1 MTAERW
7 QRIKDVLEAVEPLSG
22 RDRDTELDRLCT
34 GDPELRH
41 EIDSLLAHEDRIGV
55 FDDSAW
61 EPRQIGPY
69 RIERLLGAGGMGA
82 VYLASRADDQYH
94 KRVAIKVIQAFGG
107 PGLIRRFRSERQILA
122 TLEHPGIAR
131 LLDGGALPDGRPY
144 LVMEYVDGPRIDR
157 YVAEHHLTPAGILRL
172 FLRVCAA
179 VQFAHQNLIVH
190 RDLKAGNILVTR
202 EGAPRLLD
210 FGIAKILAGAAEDED
225 QTRTLQR
232 MLTPS
237 AASPEQLAGASV
249 TTASDVYSLGV
260 LLQRLLPEAA
270 RATGDVST
278 ILRKST
284 EKEPDRRYR
293 TVDEFA
299 ADIQRYLD
307 GRPIAARPASFAYRA
322 RKFVARNRYAVAAAA
337 LLGLAIAAG
346 VTGTLWYARRA
357 QAEKARADRR
367 FDALRKIS
375 ESFLFEFHDSIRDLP
390 GSAAARVLV
399 VRRALEYLDQ
409 LAAENAGDLAVQRD
423 LAAAYL
429 RIGGILSGQR
439 SAHIGG
445 ADSLQKATEV
455 QQKALAIRRR
465 IFAANP
471 SGQASR
477 MALLESLWAVAEMTR
492 IHGDLDGS
500 LAIQQERLHLVQEV
514 PAGRRPVDLQY
525 SIGSTYTSMSELYR
539 VKGDLDRSLDY
550 ARQALAVRQALLDA
564 NPQAARA
571 HRVVAISHE
580 FVGYSLDVKKQ
591 YAEAAGEHAAAVAQ
605 LEPLVAHDPSNVDLQ
620 RTLGV
625 AEASLCETQA
635 RAGDA
640 AAGLPHCRKAVSIT
654 EAMYRADRGNTEA
667 GVDLA
672 SALGS
677 LGLVLRLS
685 GQPRQA
691 LEPLQ
696 RADKLYQ
703 AGMANDPDQPD
714 VLTGYSDVL
723 IELGRIHRSCTY
735 ADQAL
740 ALLRRLPPAANV
752 QSRIADASALC
763 NR

>member
-7 QRIKDVLEAVEPLSG
+7 QRIKDVLEAVEQLSG
-22 RDRDTELDRLCT
+22 PGRTTELDRLCA
-34 GDPELRH
+34 GDPELRQ
-41 EIDSLLAHEDRIGV
+41 EIDSLLAHEERIGL
-55 FDDSAW
+55 FDDNAW
-61 EPRQIGPY
+61 EPREIGPY
-69 RIERLLGAGGMGA
+69 RVEKLLGAGGMGA

-144 LVMEYVDGPRIDR
+144 LVMEYVEGPRIDQ
-157 YVAEHHLTPAGILRL
+157 YVAEHHLTPGEILRL
-172 FLRVCAA
+172 FVLVCDA

-190 RDLKAGNILVTR
+190 RDLKAGNILVTH

-210 FGIAKILAGAAEDED
+210 FGIAKVLAGAGEDED
-225 QTRTLQR
+225 QTRTVQR

-237 AASPEQLAGASV
+237 SASPEQLAGGPI
-249 TTASDVYSLGV
+249 TTATDVYSLGV
-260 LLQRLLPEAA
+260 LLQRLLPEAS
-270 RATGDVST
+270 RATGDIAT

-284 EKEPDRRYR
+284 EKEPERRYR
-293 TVDEFA
+293 TVDEFS

-322 RKFVARNRYAVAAAA
+322 RKFVGRNRHAVAAAA
-337 LLGLAIAAG
+337 LLALAMAAG

-357 QAEKARADRR
+357 QAEKALADRR
-367 FDALRKIS
+367 FAALRKIS

-409 LAAENAGDLAVQRD
+409 LAAENTDDPSVDRD
-423 LAAAYL
+423 LAAAYV

-471 SGQASR
+471 ADPAGR
-477 MALLESLWAVAEMTR
+477 MALLESLWAVAELAR
-492 IHGDLDGS
+492 AHGDLEGS
-500 LAIQQERLHLVQEV
+500 LAIQQERLRVLLEV
-514 PAGRRPVDLQY
+514 PPDKRTVDMQY
-525 SIGSTYTSMSELYR
+525 SIGSTYTAMSDLYR
-539 VKGDLDRSLDY
+539 ARGDLDRSLDY

-580 FVGYSLDVKKQ
+580 FAGYALGAKNQ
-591 YAEAAGEHAAAVAQ
+591 YAEAAREHAAAIAQ
-605 LEPLVAHDPSNVDLQ
+605 LAPLVAQDPSSVDLQ
-620 RTLGV
+620 RTLEV
-625 AEASLCETQA
+625 AEANLGETQA
-635 RAGDA
+635 RAGEP
-640 AAGLPHCRKAVSIT
+640 AAGLPHCRKAVDIT
-654 EAMYRADRGNTEA
+654 ESMYRDDRGNAES
-667 GVDLA
+667 GEDLA

-691 LEPLQ
+691 LEPLE
-696 RADKLYQ
+696 RAEKLYQ
-703 AGMANDPDQPD
+703 ASLAKDPDQPD

-723 IELGRIHRSCTY
+723 IELGRIRRSCAY
-735 ADQAL
+735 ATQAL
-740 ALLRRLPPAANV
+740 TLLRRLPAAANI
-752 QSRIADASALC
+752 QSRIDDATAVC
-763 NR
+763 K

>member
-7 QRIKDVLEAVEPLSG
+7 QRIKDVLEAVEQLSG
-22 RDRDTELDRLCT
+22 PGRTTELDRLCA
-34 GDPELRH
+34 GDPELRQ
-41 EIDSLLAHEDRIGV
+41 EIDSLLAHEERIGL
-55 FDDSAW
+55 FDDNAW
-61 EPRQIGPY
+61 EPREIGPY
-69 RIERLLGAGGMGA
+69 RVEKLLGAGGMGA

-144 LVMEYVDGPRIDR
+144 LVMEYVEGPRIDQ
-157 YVAEHHLTPAGILRL
+157 YVAEHHLTPGEILRL
-172 FLRVCAA
+172 FVLVCDA

-190 RDLKAGNILVTR
+190 RDLKAGNILVTH

-210 FGIAKILAGAAEDED
+210 FGIAKVLAGAGEDED
-225 QTRTLQR
+225 QTRTVQR

-237 AASPEQLAGASV
+237 SASPEQLAGGPI
-249 TTASDVYSLGV
+249 TTATDVYSLGV
-260 LLQRLLPEAA
+260 LLQRLLPEAS
-270 RATGDVST
+270 RATGDIAT

-284 EKEPDRRYR
+284 EKEPERRYR
-293 TVDEFA
+293 TVDEFS

-322 RKFVARNRYAVAAAA
+322 RKFVGRNRHAVAAAA
-337 LLGLAIAAG
+337 LLALAMAAG

-357 QAEKARADRR
+357 QAEKALADRR
-367 FDALRKIS
+367 FAALRKIS

-409 LAAENAGDLAVQRD
+409 LAAENTDDPSVDRD
-423 LAAAYL
+423 LAAAYV

-471 SGQASR
+471 ADPAGR
-477 MALLESLWAVAEMTR
+477 MALLESLWAVAELAR
-492 IHGDLDGS
+492 AHGDLEGS
-500 LAIQQERLHLVQEV
+500 LAIQQERLRVLLEV
-514 PAGRRPVDLQY
+514 PPDKRTVDMQY
-525 SIGSTYTSMSELYR
+525 SIGSTYTAMSDLYR
-539 VKGDLDRSLDY
+539 ARGDLDRSLDY
-550 ARQALAVRQALLDA
+550 ARQALAVRQALLEV

-571 HRVVAISHE
+571 HRAVAISHE
-580 FVGYSLDVKKQ
+580 YAGYTLDAKKQ
-591 YAEAAGEHAAAVAQ
+591 YAEAAREHAAAIAQ
-605 LEPLVAHDPSNVDLQ
+605 LAPLVAHDPSSVDLQ
-620 RTLGV
+620 RTLEV
-625 AEASLCETQA
+625 AEANLCETQA
-635 RAGDA
+635 RAGES
-640 AAGLPHCRKAVSIT
+640 AAGLAHCRRAVAIT
-654 EAMYRADRGNTEA
+654 ESMYRDDHGNAESRE
-667 GVDLA
+667 DLA

-685 GQPRQA
+685 DQPRQA
-691 LEPLQ
+691 LEPLE
-696 RADKLYQ
+696 RAEKLYQ
-703 AGMANDPDQPD
+703 ASLANDPDQPD

-723 IELGRIHRSCTY
+723 IELGRIHRSCAY
-735 ADQAL
+735 ATQAL
-740 ALLRRLPPAANV
+740 TLLRRLPPAANI
-752 QSRIADASALC
+752 QSRINDATALC
-763 NR
+763 K